1 MGLTQRAAPMGLPRR
16 GSRSNNE
23 PMLVFRPAAHVLL
36 ALLLSSSGAARAQ
49 SPSPAPAA
57 PPTAAP
63 AAAPA
68 AAPSAP
74 APGSLAAILA
84 EIDANWV
91 IRDQPGKMDVDLELL
106 RKAELVAPSDYEF
119 LWRMARHY
127 YWLADDPSI
136 SNEEKA
142 RLGKL
147 TWEWSD
153 KANQA
158 NPARVEGWFYG
169 SAGVGMYSLGIS
181 IVKALLDGM
190 ESKYTDRLKKSQA
203 ADPSY
208 YGYGA
213 DVSWGRYYYELP
225 WPKYDGEKSEIAF
238 RKALR
243 SAPYNLRA
251 KVYLA
256 ELYIKEDHPAE
267 AKKLLDAVLAAVPGA
282 YDPPEERRAQGL
294 ARVAAAQ
301 IK

>member
-1 MGLTQRAAPMGLPRR
+1 VRPRDGLAGDAPSG
-16 GSRSNNE
+16 NNE
-23 PMLVFRPAAHVLL
+23 PMPEKRTRQRPLL
-36 ALLLSSSGAARAQ
+36 ATTLLLAACLVAA
-49 SPSPAPAA
+49 PAPAA
-57 PPTAAP
+57 AAP
-63 AAAPA
+63 APAATPAAPPVNPA
-68 AAPSAP
+68 LAP
-74 APGSLAAILA
+74 IVA
-84 EIDANWV
+84 EIEANWA
-91 IRDQPGKMDVDLELL
+91 IRDQPGKMEVDLELL
-106 RKAELVAPSDYEF
+106 KKAEKVAPTDYEF

-153 KANQA
+153 RATQA

-190 ESKYTDRLKKSQA
+190 ESKYTERLEKAQA

-213 DVSWGRYYYELP
+213 NVSWGRYYFELP
-225 WPKYDGEKSEIAF
+225 WPKYDAGKSEINF
-238 RKALR
+238 QVALGKY
-243 SAPYNLRA
+243 PKNLRA
-251 KVYLA
+251 RVYLA
-256 ELYIKEDHPAE
+256 ELYLKLDRPDKAR
-267 AKKLLDAVLAAVPGA
+267 KLLDAALAAKPGE
-282 YDPPEERRAQGL
+282 YDAPEERRVQGMARAVL
-294 ARVAAAQ
+294 AK

>member
-1 MGLTQRAAPMGLPRR
+1 MAVLATILLAAPPAGAQA
-16 GSRSNNE
+16 
-23 PMLVFRPAAHVLL
+23 PAA
-36 ALLLSSSGAARAQ
+36 
-49 SPSPAPAA
+49 PAPAA
-57 PPTAAP
+57 TPAPVAAP
-63 AAAPA
+63 APAATPAAAAPA
-68 AAPSAP
+68 PSSP
-74 APGSLAAILA
+74 ELAALLA
-84 EIDANWV
+84 EVDANWV
-91 IRDQPGKMDVDLELL
+91 IRDQPGKMDVDLALL
-106 RKAELVAPSDYEF
+106 EKARKIAPDDYEV

-153 KANQA
+153 RANQA

-181 IVKALLDGM
+181 IVRALLDGM
-190 ESKYTDRLKKSQA
+190 ESKYLDRLKKSQA

-208 YGYGA
+208 YGYGG

-238 RKALR
+238 RKALGK
-243 SAPYNLRA
+243 APYNLRA

-256 ELYIKEDHPAE
+256 ELYMKEDHPVE
-267 AKKLLDAVLAAVPGA
+267 ARKLLDAVIAAKPGA

-294 ARVAAAQ
+294 ARAALE
-301 IK
+301 KLK

>member
-1 MGLTQRAAPMGLPRR
+1 MPAIQAPLR
-16 GSRSNNE
+16 
-23 PMLVFRPAAHVLL
+23 LL
-36 ALLLSSSGAARAQ
+36 AAALLAVTASAAAAQ
-49 SPSPAPAA
+49 APAA
-57 PPTAAP
+57 VKPAATAP
-63 AAAPA
+63 AVNPALAP
-68 AAPSAP
+68 
-74 APGSLAAILA
+74 ILA
-84 EIDANWV
+84 EIEANWAV
-91 IRDQPGKMDVDLELL
+91 RDTPGKMDRDLELL
-106 RKAELVAPSDYEF
+106 KKAEAVAPNDYEF

-153 KANQA
+153 KATKA

-190 ESKYTDRLKKSQA
+190 ESKYTDRLEKSQA

-213 DVSWGRYYYELP
+213 SVSWGRYYYELP
-225 WPKYDGEKSEIAF
+225 WPKYDAAKSEINF
-238 RKALR
+238 QVALGKF
-243 SAPYNLRA
+243 PKNLRA

-256 ELYIKEDHPAE
+256 ELYNKLNRPDKAR
-267 AKKLLDAVLAAVPGA
+267 KLLDAVLAATPGE
-282 YDPPEERRAQGL
+282 YDAPEERRAQGMARAVL
-294 ARVAAAQ
+294 AQ
-301 IK
+301 MK